1 MNSKCHFFS
10 GLFNAR
16 LGFGL
21 LVGTLFAA
29 WVLAGDGVSGDE
41 IVFVRNEKECRLRG
55 EFLVTAADESCLFR
69 DVDARLWL
77 IEADEIKSKTDV
89 DEPVP
94 PLTKKEAAASLLAN
108 LPPGFRTESTDHF
121 VVAYNTERA
130 YAKYIGGLYE
140 RLLRG
145 FSNHWKA
152 KRKWKLMEPTEP
164 LLAIVFSS
172 FEEYATFVKT
182 DIGIDPPA
190 TMVAYY
196 NLMTNRVVMYDLTS
210 QLVKPG
216 QKLEDDRQI
225 MEILANPNALAM
237 ITTIIHEG
245 THQLMFNMGMQQ
257 RLAATPIW
265 VNEGLAMYFEPPDLS
280 ANSGWRA
287 IGQINQPRLTTL
299 RQALATK
306 PRAAGQLEVLL
317 TDDEIFRDQEQ
328 LLDRYAEAWGFNYF
342 LMTKY
347 SKEYVDYLKFLS
359 EKPPLIE
366 DSAETRLADFRKFFP
381 KDLAD
386 MDREFVDFIRNLR

>member
-1 MNSKCHFFS
+1 MVWS
-10 GLFNAR
+10 
-16 LGFGL
+16 
-21 LVGTLFAA
+21 
-29 WVLAGDGVSGDE
+29 DE
-41 IVFVRNEKECRLRG
+41 IVFVQNEKEHHLRG
-55 EFLVTAADESCLFR
+55 EILVTAEDESCLFR
-69 DVDARLWL
+69 DVDSRLWL
-77 IEADEIKSKTDV
+77 IKSDEIKSKTDV
-89 DEPVP
+89 EEAVP
-94 PLTKKEAAASLLAN
+94 PLTQKEVAANVLAG
-108 LPPGFRTESTDHF
+108 LPSDFRTESTDHF

-145 FSNHWKA
+145 FTNHWKS
-152 KRKWKLMEPTEP
+152 KRKWKLKEPVEP
-164 LLAIVFSS
+164 LVAIVFRNYD
-172 FEEYATFVKT
+172 EYAAFVKN

-225 MEILANPNALAM
+225 MEILANPNAIVM

-287 IGQINQPRLTTL
+287 IGQINQLRLTTL
-299 RQALATK
+299 RQALAAR
-306 PRAAGQLEVLL
+306 PRAPGQLELML
-317 TDDEIFRDQEQ
+317 TDDAVFRDQEQ

-342 LMTKY
+342 LLTKY

-359 EKPPLIE
+359 EKPPLVE
-366 DSAETRLADFRKFFP
+366 DSPETRLADFRKFFA
-381 KDLAD
+381 KELVEL
-386 MDREFVDFIRNLR
+386 DREFMDYIRNLR

>member
-1 MNSKCHFFS
+1 MVWS
-10 GLFNAR
+10 
-16 LGFGL
+16 
-21 LVGTLFAA
+21 
-29 WVLAGDGVSGDE
+29 DE
-41 IVFVRNEKECRLRG
+41 IVFVQNEKEHHLRG
-55 EFLVTAADESCLFR
+55 EILVTAEDESCLFR
-69 DVDARLWL
+69 DVDSRLWL
-77 IEADEIKSKTDV
+77 IKSDEIKSKTDV
-89 DEPVP
+89 EEAVP
-94 PLTKKEAAASLLAN
+94 PLTQKEVAANVLAG
-108 LPPGFRTESTDHF
+108 LPSDFRTESTDHF

-145 FSNHWKA
+145 FTNHWKS
-152 KRKWKLMEPTEP
+152 KRKWKLKEPVEP
-164 LLAIVFSS
+164 LVAIVFRNYD
-172 FEEYATFVKT
+172 EYAAFVKN

-225 MEILANPNALAM
+225 MEILANPNAIAM

-287 IGQINQPRLTTL
+287 IGQINQLRLTTL
-299 RQALATK
+299 RQALAAR
-306 PRAAGQLEVLL
+306 PRAPGQLELML
-317 TDDEIFRDQEQ
+317 TDDAVFRDQEQ

-342 LMTKY
+342 LLTKY

-359 EKPPLIE
+359 EKPPLVE
-366 DSAETRLADFRKFFP
+366 DSPETRLADFRKFFA
-381 KDLAD
+381 KELVEL
-386 MDREFVDFIRNLR
+386 DREFMDYIRNLR